1 MGIRWRR
8 RGGHP
13 WILATGAVAAL
24 AGGGRGGSTRSGT
37 EVDRDRERRGSGR
50 KCFRAARRDL
60 ASLPR
65 GLLWRPRRRSLPRP
79 PQSVGIKGCGRER
92 EREREIAGESSFIER
107 TICRV
112 FECTETI
119 HIFLPPK
126 VYIIL
131 RFPIF
136 KLSTLQQKKRQT
148 GKSTLINN
156 NYYPAGITRHLL
168 ISKRVT
174 QLTAVI
180 LRSLQAF

>member
-1 MGIRWRR
+1 MT
-8 RGGHP
+8 
-13 WILATGAVAAL
+13 ILTIHL
-24 AGGGRGGSTRSGT
+24 LSSTFRDHNIVPNSISQHCHFKQDLQDTASNT
-37 EVDRDRERRGSGR
+37 E
-50 KCFRAARRDL
+50 A
-60 ASLPR
+60 
-65 GLLWRPRRRSLPRP
+65 
-79 PQSVGIKGCGRER
+79 
-92 EREREIAGESSFIER
+92 SFIER

-119 HIFLPPK
+119 HIFVPPK

-174 QLTAVI
+174 QLTSVI